1 MFDVHTH
8 WVLKLFNVPK
18 GIISF
23 QRSSK
28 WTRDINDSEMLL
40 TYLTAYLVFGDQR
53 LNLNLQG
60 MAKAILAEPP
70 GYRIN

>member
-1 MFDVHTH
+1 MFVVHTH

-28 WTRDINDSEMLL
+28 WTRDIYDSEMLL
-40 TYLTAYLVFGDQR
+40 PFVTAYYVFGDQR
-53 LNLNLQG
+53 LNFNLDQG
-60 MAKAILAEPP
+60 KANAILADRV
-70 GYRIN
+70 YV